1 MWERYGWEV
10 VVWGVGDKYF
20 LVIRKS
26 LVTFA
31 V

>member
-1 MWERYGWEV
+1 MGEIWLGGGGM
-10 VVWGVGDKYF
+10 GVGDKYF